1 MKINISKEGIIEYY
15 SNRIG
20 YIKNN
25 LAVVDVMFKK
35 NEVEDYLTEKN
46 GIPIEWRDNIYSALI
61 SGNRL
66 EDTVLARNCRIY
78 QLKPETDVCMKF
90 IGYDELKHKGYGEPN
105 ISNYNKVF
113 DGNVGTEVL
122 DDIFVYFQN
131 VSDKDDFDGHR
142 MMISD
147 VIEIYDDLSSEFY
160 YVDKHN
166 MVRLS
171 GFEPQ
176 ISPVREESQKSEKVI
191 EEPEKMVF
199 EEVTDTKTEVES
211 VAEIKTAESDTQT
224 DIRQEEPSCE
234 PEEFRVETFTI
245 TM

>member
-25 LAVVDVMFKK
+25 LAIVDVMFKK
-35 NEVEDYLTEKN
+35 NEVEDYLTEQN

-61 SGNRL
+61 SGNRP

-78 QLKPETDVCMKF
+78 QLKSEADVCMKF
-90 IGYDELKHKGYGEPN
+90 IGYDELKNKGYGEPN
-105 ISNYNKVF
+105 VSNYNKVF
-113 DGNVGTEVL
+113 EGNVGTEVL
-122 DDIFVYFQN
+122 DDIFLYFQN

-147 VIEIYDDLSSEFY
+147 VIEIYDELSSEFY

-171 GFEPQ
+171 SFEPQ
-176 ISPVREESQKSEKVI
+176 ISPTEKEIQKTEEVI
-191 EEPEKMVF
+191 EEPEKMVY
-199 EEVTDTKTEVES
+199 ETNIDTKIEVKSMSETE
-211 VAEIKTAESDTQT
+211 TAEPDTQT
-224 DIRQEEPSCE
+224 DISEEEPSCE

>member
-25 LAVVDVMFKK
+25 LAIVDEMFKK
-35 NEVEDYLTEKN
+35 DEVEDYLTEQN
-46 GIPIEWRDNIYSALI
+46 GISIEWRSNVYSALI
-61 SGNRL
+61 SGKRP

-78 QLKPETDVCMKF
+78 QLKPEADVCMKF
-90 IGYDELKHKGYGEPN
+90 IGYDELKNKGYGEPN
-105 ISNYNKVF
+105 ILNYNKVF

-131 VSDKDDFDGHR
+131 ISGKEGFDGHR

-147 VIEIYDDLSSEFY
+147 VIEIYDELSSEFY
-160 YVDKHN
+160 YVDKHD

-171 GFEPQ
+171 AFEPQ
-176 ISPVREESQKSEKVI
+176 ISPTREEREKVVEVI
-191 EEPEKMVF
+191 EQSENAGFEKI
-199 EEVTDTKTEVES
+199 TDTETEVKA
-211 VAEIKTAESDTQT
+211 AEEIETAEADTQQ
-224 DIRQEEPSCE
+224 DVREEPSCE
-234 PEEFRVETFTI
+234 SEEFRVETFTI